1 MPSLSDVPGVG
12 KIQQYLERGAAEL
25 HYVRKIFEAGAF
37 RIEPPQNY
45 AAMASGIVKWG
56 EFGMLPALNAARSPD
71 RAACIDEDGEFSFKE
86 LDETAHAV
94 ANGLLEMGVKGGDGV
109 AILARNTRWFLI
121 AYFGA
126 ARVGA
131 RIILLN
137 SEFSGPQVK
146 EVSEREGA
154 KVIIYDDEYCKV
166 VSKANPELG
175 KLRALGTNPD
185 SDEDSGSQDETLA
198 DLIERSSKDPAPKAS
213 KHASIIILTSGTT
226 GTPKGAN
233 RSTPPTLAPI
243 GGILSH
249 VPFKANEITS
259 LPAPMFHALGFL
271 HATIAMFLGS
281 TLVLRRKFKP
291 PLVLEDLE
299 KHKATAMVVVPV
311 MLSRLLDAIEK
322 MDKKPDLSNLKI
334 IFVSGSQLGGELA
347 ARALKDFGPVIYNM
361 YGSTEI
367 AFAAIAGPKDLE
379 KDPSTVGPVVKG
391 VKVKILDD
399 NGKEKP
405 QGEVG
410 RIFVGN
416 AFPFEGYTGG
426 GHKEIINGL
435 MSSGDVGYF
444 DKGGLLF
451 VSGRDDEMIVSGGE
465 NVFPAEVE
473 DCLSGHP
480 EVVEATAIG
489 VEDKEY
495 GHRLR
500 AFVVKKEGSDVD
512 EETLKKH
519 VKDELARYKVPRE
532 VVFLDEL
539 PRNPTGKILKRELRE
554 MEVDGK
560 SGDDKGSE
568 KGSDKGSDKG
578 SAKNGGAKMG
588 GAKSDAGGDK
598 GGNAK
603 ADEDKGSVDETSKD
617 SESKDSEAK
626 A

>member
-12 KIQQYLERGAAEL
+12 KIQQYVERGAAEL

-154 KVIIYDDEYCKV
+154 KVIIYDDEYSKV

-233 RSTPPTLAPI
+233 RSTPPA
-243 GGILSH
+243 
-249 VPFKANEITS
+249 
-259 LPAPMFHALGFL
+259 
-271 HATIAMFLGS
+271 
-281 TLVLRRKFKP
+281 
-291 PLVLEDLE
+291 
-299 KHKATAMVVVPV
+299 
-311 MLSRLLDAIEK
+311 
-322 MDKKPDLSNLKI
+322 
-334 IFVSGSQLGGELA
+334 
-347 ARALKDFGPVIYNM
+347 
-361 YGSTEI
+361 
-367 AFAAIAGPKDLE
+367 
-379 KDPSTVGPVVKG
+379 
-391 VKVKILDD
+391 
-399 NGKEKP
+399 
-405 QGEVG
+405 
-410 RIFVGN
+410 
-416 AFPFEGYTGG
+416 
-426 GHKEIINGL
+426 
-435 MSSGDVGYF
+435 
-444 DKGGLLF
+444 
-451 VSGRDDEMIVSGGE
+451 
-465 NVFPAEVE
+465 
-473 DCLSGHP
+473 
-480 EVVEATAIG
+480 
-489 VEDKEY
+489 
-495 GHRLR
+495 
-500 AFVVKKEGSDVD
+500 
-512 EETLKKH
+512 
-519 VKDELARYKVPRE
+519 LARSAASCRMCRSRPTRSPRCRRRCSTRWASCTPPSRCSWARRWCCA
-532 VVFLDEL
+532 VSSS
-539 PRNPTGKILKRELRE
+539 RRWCSK
-554 MEVDGK
+554 
-560 SGDDKGSE
+560 
-568 KGSDKGSDKG
+568 
-578 SAKNGGAKMG
+578 
-588 GAKSDAGGDK
+588 
-598 GGNAK
+598 
-603 ADEDKGSVDETSKD
+603 TSR
-617 SESKDSEAK
+617 STRRPPWLWCR
-626 A
+626 